1 MPYKSEKIRLS
12 ETQDRRRK
20 LTEDQKEEIRQLYA
34 DGKGSW
40 KALADKYHVSKA
52 TIGEIVNAEF
62 AERRHQYRK
71 EHWREYT
78 DREKLTEAVRN
89 LRRYKHELYLKG
101 ELREEADHAKTQQA
115 D

>member
-20 LTEDQKEEIRQLYA
+20 LTEEQKEEIRQLYA

-40 KALADKYHVSKA
+40 KALADRFHVSKA

-62 AERRHQYRK
+62 AERRQQYRK
-71 EHWREYT
+71 EHWREHV
-78 DREKLTEAVRN
+78 DREKLTHAVRN
-89 LRRYKHELYLKG
+89 LRRYKQELYLKG
-101 ELREEADHAKTQQA
+101 ELKKEATDVQTQ
-115 D
+115 